1 MASVGSVSGSSS
13 AFYNNK
19 ISGLASGMDTES
31 MIENM
36 TAATRAKIAKQ
47 KQNKF
52 YNGKWTQCVL
62 LAIC

>member
-31 MIENM
+31 IKTKTKQTNFAMENGRN
-36 TAATRAKIAKQ
+36 AFCQRFVS
-47 KQNKF
+47 KF
-52 YNGKWTQCVL
+52 
-62 LAIC
+62 

>member
-36 TAATRAKIAKQ
+36 TAATRA
-47 KQNKF
+47 NKF

>member
-47 KQNKF
+47 TNF
-52 YNGKWTQCVL
+52 TMENGRNAFC
-62 LAIC
+62 